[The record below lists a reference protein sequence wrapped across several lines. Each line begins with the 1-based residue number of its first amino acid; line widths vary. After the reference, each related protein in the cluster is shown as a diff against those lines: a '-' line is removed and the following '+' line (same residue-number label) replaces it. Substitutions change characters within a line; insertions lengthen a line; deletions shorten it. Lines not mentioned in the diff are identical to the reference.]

1 MNYLLDTHVWLWA
14 ECAPERLPVAVVR
27 KLADEDASLWLSPV
41 SLWEASVLAERGR
54 IRVRGARRET
64 LLAMY
69 TGGRWVEAPLTGDV
83 ALASRELD
91 LTTHDP
97 ADRFIAATAKVNGFT
112 LVTADG
118 RLTGGRGLDV
128 LAFRPRPA

>member
-14 ECAPERLPVAVVR
+14 ECTPERIPTGILR
-27 KLADEDASLWLSPV
+27 KLADEEASLWLSPV
-41 SLWEASVLAERGR
+41 SLWEAAVLAERGR
-54 IRVRGARRET
+54 IRARGPRRET

-83 ALASRELD
+83 ALASRDLD
-91 LTTHDP
+91 LSTQDP
-97 ADRFIAATAKVNGFT
+97 ADRFIAATALVNGLT

-118 RLTGGRGLDV
+118 RLVSARGIDV

>member
-14 ECAPERLPVAVVR
+14 ESAPTRIPPAILRRLTDP
-27 KLADEDASLWLSPV
+27 EASLWLSPV

-54 IRVRGARRET
+54 IRLRGARRQT

-69 TGGRWVEAPLTGDV
+69 TGGPWLEAPLTGDV
-83 ALASRELD
+83 ALASRDLD
-91 LTTHDP
+91 VATQDP
-97 ADRFIAATAKVNGFT
+97 ADRFIAATAKVQGLT

-118 RLTGGRGLDV
+118 RLLGAADVDV
-128 LAFRPRPA
+128 LSFRPRPA